1 MSRGDVGRSHRAKS
15 NGSISEI
22 SRSGGTAHLR
32 PARLEQGG
40 ELIVRVLARHR
51 GEEKGGARQYGEEA
65 DGAHGG
71 TRAAVLET
79 EKTARWPKHDEQQR
93 VVITVSV
100 GASHQIGARARA
112 RSRAMDKS
120 HEAPPRRAAR
130 RRKINK
136 FAVLTLVRA
145 SPTSSPTARS
155 RHHAASEN
163 GLHPKR
169 SAPHASR
176 IPDPLLHP
184 VATLPTRRSCAR
196 RCSGSFARTITAR

>member
-71 TRAAVLET
+71 TRAAVWET
-79 EKTARWPKHDEQQR
+79 EKTADGRNTTNNNESSSIFGRCFSSDRRSRARAEPRDGQEPRGAAEAGGAATKDKQVRGVDVGACIPDVVPDGAFASSRR
-93 VVITVSV
+93 VGEWSPPEAV
-100 GASHQIGARARA
+100 GASRE
-112 RSRAMDKS
+112 SNS
-120 HEAPPRRAAR
+120 
-130 RRKINK
+130 
-136 FAVLTLVRA
+136 
-145 SPTSSPTARS
+145 
-155 RHHAASEN
+155 
-163 GLHPKR
+163 
-169 SAPHASR
+169 
-176 IPDPLLHP
+176 
-184 VATLPTRRSCAR
+184 
-196 RCSGSFARTITAR
+196 

>member
-71 TRAAVLET
+71 TRAAVWET
-79 EKTARWPKHDEQQR
+79 EKTADGRNTTKNNDESS
-93 VVITVSV
+93 VSV
-100 GASHQIGARARA
+100 GADHQIGARARA

-184 VATLPTRRSCAR
+184 VATPPTRCSCAR